1 MPPLERP
8 DFASIRPV
16 EIRPRGVEA
25 QKPEI
30 KGPTEEEIYT
40 PKQLEFAKNL
50 LKAFPDPKN
59 LGQEVRDNIDS
70 NIQNTPKALE
80 DLPAEIQEQIS
91 EINPDTRQIVF
102 KNGDQMSVPP
112 QLVVHSDGKL
122 SLNPLTDK
130 SPVIAAAGQLGAA
143 QSAGTV
149 IPAATTHP
157 QFVVPGKAGSTVQA
171 APPPPKPAPEPAAPA
186 VQAQTAP
193 MSSAAG
199 EHAGGPGAGAGAQ
212 VAAELDKGAANST
225 SPTGTNLGQVNSG
238 AAAEAARIRNQVQ
251 QTDAEN
257 SKTIAE
263 LSTIGHVVSASAG
276 ERQGQEEGK
285 QQSEKGIARKEVAEN
300 LADTTKIKNTAGAG
314 TPGQQQK

>member
-30 KGPTEEEIYT
+30 KGPTEEEIY
-40 PKQLEFAKNL
+40 
-50 LKAFPDPKN
+50 
-59 LGQEVRDNIDS
+59 
-70 NIQNTPKALE
+70 TPKALE

-157 QFVVPGKAGSTVQA
+157 QFVVP
-171 APPPPKPAPEPAAPA
+171 
-186 VQAQTAP
+186 
-193 MSSAAG
+193 
-199 EHAGGPGAGAGAQ
+199 
-212 VAAELDKGAANST
+212 
-225 SPTGTNLGQVNSG
+225 
-238 AAAEAARIRNQVQ
+238 
-251 QTDAEN
+251 
-257 SKTIAE
+257 
-263 LSTIGHVVSASAG
+263 
-276 ERQGQEEGK
+276 
-285 QQSEKGIARKEVAEN
+285 
-300 LADTTKIKNTAGAG
+300 
-314 TPGQQQK
+314 